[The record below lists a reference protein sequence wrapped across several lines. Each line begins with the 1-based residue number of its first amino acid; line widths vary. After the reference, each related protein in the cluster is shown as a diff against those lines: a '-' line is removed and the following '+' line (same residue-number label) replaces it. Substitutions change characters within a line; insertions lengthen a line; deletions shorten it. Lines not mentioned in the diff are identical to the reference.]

1 MSKRRYFNFWLLL
14 AIAAT
19 VISLSGCRSV
29 RTVTVEKPV
38 IIHDTTSV
46 VKEVHDSTI
55 VEREKVVE
63 VKGDTVFVTQTEK
76 THREVAKKDTVHEVV
91 EVPVEVKV
99 PEPYPVEVEVEKD
112 LSWLQ
117 RTLIYIGILYI
128 VVIVIRVGWRWLKRS
143 K

>member
-1 MSKRRYFNFWLLL
+1 MRKRRCFTLSLLL
-14 AIAAT
+14 TIAASF
-19 VISLSGCRSV
+19 ILLSGCRSAKI
-29 RTVTVEKPV
+29 VTVEKPV
-38 IIHDTTSV
+38 IIHDTAFE

-76 THREVAKKDTVHEVV
+76 TRRDVSKTDTIREVV

-99 PEPYPVEVEVEKD
+99 PEPYPVEVQVEKP
-112 LSWLQ
+112 LGWLQ
-117 RTLIYIGILYI
+117 RTLIYIGIAALI
-128 VVIVIRVGWRWLKRS
+128 VIVIRVGWRWLK

>member
-1 MSKRRYFNFWLLL
+1 MKKRRYFTLSLLL
-14 AIAAT
+14 TIMASFILLT
-19 VISLSGCRSV
+19 GCRSARV
-29 RTVTVEKPV
+29 VTVEKPV

-76 THREVAKKDTVHEVV
+76 THREVAKTDTVHEVL

-99 PEPYPVEVEVEKD
+99 PESYPVEVEVEKD

-117 RTLIYIGILYI
+117 R
-128 VVIVIRVGWRWLKRS
+128 R
-143 K
+143 

>member
-1 MSKRRYFNFWLLL
+1 MRKRRCFTLSLLL
-14 AIAAT
+14 TIAASF
-19 VISLSGCRSV
+19 ILLSGCRSAKI
-29 RTVTVEKPV
+29 VTVEKPV
-38 IIHDTTSV
+38 IIHDTAFE

-76 THREVAKKDTVHEVV
+76 TRRDVSKTDTIREVV

-99 PEPYPVEVEVEKD
+99 PEPYPVEVQVEKP
-112 LSWLQ
+112 LGWPQ
-117 RTLIYIGILYI
+117 RTLIYIGIAALI
-128 VVIVIRVGWRWLKRS
+128 VIVIRVGWRWLK